1 MRDSLPSLLDK
12 TLKKYTGEGIPLTG
26 QLAEMMATAEAAGT
40 VDISDD
46 SGQRLLSEWM
56 YETPSKPEP
65 ESSTESGE
73 DEELEDD
80 AKELKTMVDDEL
92 LRMYWRL
99 KRMGIT
105 IKLWGDGGYDARR
118 VFALLVALDI
128 IPIIRVRINS
138 IADDADDADS
148 ESRAPRPCGPSTDRR
163 TGQLHQQGIE
173 PHGEEGAFGQPA
185 GLEGLRWIVEIVI
198 SAFKRVF
205 GESIRALTPGTTN
218 IEIATK
224 IAAYNEN
231 LDIGDKEVRRMRF
244 EYQTGRLPGGQTQL
258 RGAVA

>member
-1 MRDSLPSLLDK
+1 
-12 TLKKYTGEGIPLTG
+12 
-26 QLAEMMATAEAAGT
+26 MATAEAAGT

-118 VFALLVALDI
+118 VDSGANTCCFSRSIVRRGPEWPFLGSDRHMRGQPRTSTRPRASRIRAVRHCRCLD
-128 IPIIRVRINS
+128 RFCS
-138 IADDADDADS
+138 GG
-148 ESRAPRPCGPSTDRR
+148 CT
-163 TGQLHQQGIE
+163 GIE
-173 PHGEEGAFGQPA
+173 WRCQP
-185 GLEGLRWIVEIVI
+185 
-198 SAFKRVF
+198 
-205 GESIRALTPGTTN
+205 
-218 IEIATK
+218 
-224 IAAYNEN
+224 
-231 LDIGDKEVRRMRF
+231 RRMPCD
-244 EYQTGRLPGGQTQL
+244 ESCDESCDGSPQL
-258 RGAVA
+258 SLSSWQPSGLILEPHPSDFFVPDV